1 MWDLEEKRKKI
12 SAISAAVDEEGW
24 ELVDFKKY
32 KYKHRE
38 VPAESAALL
47 YKLSSSALF
56 PLKLVDVFLKFY
68 SWDLMESML
77 HGHMLLV

>member
-1 MWDLEEKRKKI
+1 
-12 SAISAAVDEEGW
+12 
-24 ELVDFKKY
+24 
-32 KYKHRE
+32 

-47 YKLSSSALF
+47 YKLSSTALF